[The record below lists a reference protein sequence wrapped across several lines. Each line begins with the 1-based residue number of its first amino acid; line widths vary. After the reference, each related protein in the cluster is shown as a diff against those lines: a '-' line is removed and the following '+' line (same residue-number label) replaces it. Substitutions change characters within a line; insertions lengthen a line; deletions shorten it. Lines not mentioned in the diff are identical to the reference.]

1 MEKFKKYLIWSQIVP
16 EKKVKFY
23 LNWVSKFYYSCKKDP
38 STAVTQNEKDVD
50 FNRSR
55 LTVMAGKDH
64 KDRVTIL
71 PESIKPALDAHIKL
85 LWALY
90 LKDGKMNVPGVELPY
105 ALERKHPKAGQEW
118 PWQWVFPASSLS
130 VDPRS
135 KIVRRHHLHLSN
147 LQKYLKKAAKRA
159 GINKRIT
166 VHTLRHSFATHLL
179 EDGYDI
185 RTIQEL
191 LGHSSVKT
199 TMVYT
204 HIAAKNLMGVKSP
217 LDSLL

>member
-1 MEKFKKYLIWSQIVP
+1 MAKTIYGCGLRLKECLKLRI
-16 EKKVKFY
+16 
-23 LNWVSKFYYSCKKDP
+23 
-38 STAVTQNEKDVD
+38 KDVD
-50 FNRSR
+50 FNRNR
-55 LTVMAGKDH
+55 LTIRAGKGD
-64 KDRVTIL
+64 KDRITIL
-71 PESIKPALDAHIKL
+71 PESIKSPLDTHIRL

-90 LKDGKMNVPGVELPY
+90 LKDRKMNAPGVELPY
-105 ALERKHPKAGQEW
+105 ALERKYPKAGQEW
-118 PWQWVFPASSLS
+118 PWQWVFPARSLS

-135 KIVRRHHLHLSN
+135 KIVRRHHLHPSN
-147 LQKYLKKAAKRA
+147 LQKHLKRA
-159 GINKRIT
+159 ARRARIHKRIT

-204 HIAAKNLMGVKSP
+204 HVATKNLMGVKSP
-217 LDSLL
+217 LDQ